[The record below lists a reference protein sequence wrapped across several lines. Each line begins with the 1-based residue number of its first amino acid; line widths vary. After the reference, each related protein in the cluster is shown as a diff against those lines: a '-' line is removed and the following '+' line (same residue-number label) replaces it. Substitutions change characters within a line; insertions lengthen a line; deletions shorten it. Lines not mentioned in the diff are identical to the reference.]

1 MKKNAILLAVLVVM
15 LVGCSTQT
23 PQQETDKK
31 VENGEMVEGS
41 GLDGKVD
48 KVDQIDSE
56 EIEKEQELLNDYFRE
71 MISAVDENN
80 IEKFLAYLDSTDE
93 LFYKEQQEWIES
105 LEQKRIEGW
114 EVTVSIDNITLESM
128 DWGSVDLIIS
138 MKNNDQYNN
147 NRITYPIGKNNGL
160 WKINELPFKKL
171 SNGPINL
178 YYLPT
183 LESKADTILADIKE
197 LVDLYSQTFGWD
209 PQELNIKLYD
219 SPEKISASVGWPSLY
234 GVAVPFVSLKFVVE
248 GEYSVTYGLMK
259 HEIVHMMLADLS
271 NDNAPMFLQEGLA
284 IFVSSAVVKNDTE
297 TPQLDF
303 SKVKEREKIIVA
315 NTKEI
320 KPISELNEINYT
332 ENYIDIYNVGFL
344 ITDYLIQTD
353 GMEKYLEMLKLLK
366 ENDII
371 EHGYP
376 DRDKIVYQLTIEAIE
391 QIYGSIE
398 KLSDAYIEHYKE
410 E

>member
-23 PQQETDKK
+23 SQQETDKK
-31 VENGEMVEGS
+31 VENVQMVEGS
-41 GLDGKVD
+41 GLEGKAD

-56 EIEKEQELLNDYFRE
+56 EIENEQELLKDYFHE
-71 MISAVDENN
+71 MISAVDENKV
-80 IEKFLAYLDSTDE
+80 EKFLAYIDSSDE
-93 LFYKEQQEWIES
+93 LFYKEQQGWIES

-138 MKNNDQYNN
+138 MKNKDQYKN
-147 NRITYPIGKNNGL
+147 NRITYPIGKNNGM

-178 YYLPT
+178 YYLPS
-183 LESKADTILADIKE
+183 LESKADMILADIKE

-219 SPEKISASVGWPSLY
+219 TPEKIAASVGWPSLY

-303 SKVKEREKIIVA
+303 TKVKEKEKIIVA

-344 ITDYLIQTD
+344 ITDYLIQTH
-353 GMEKYLEMLKLLK
+353 GIEKYLEMVELLK
-366 ENDII
+366 ESDII
-371 EHGYP
+371 EHGNP
-376 DRDKIVYQLTIEAIE
+376 DRDNIVYQLTVEAIE

-398 KLSDAYIEHYKE
+398 KISDAYIEHYKE